1 LEIPKSAIIANLLFE
16 AVHHLEVVFSMSR
29 VYPAITI
36 LCVTMVADG
45 QFRIFPE
52 VPVKAIRAD
61 NQTQAISEIG
71 CNRTCYEV
79 DQSPRLASFV
89 PIIEIFT
96 AAYRT
101 SIDNIV
107 RAVRFRVPQYYLFP
121 ASFARHH
128 ALIPRGIGSRL
139 GKTVAAAKKDLHDLR
154 PQGIEARDGARRTML
169 LLTLTPLP
177 AKGMPGFIPS

>member
-1 LEIPKSAIIANLLFE
+1 
-16 AVHHLEVVFSMSR
+16 MSR

-107 RAVRFRVPQYYLFP
+107 CAGT
-121 ASFARHH
+121 
-128 ALIPRGIGSRL
+128 IPCTSVLSVSRKL
-139 GKTVAAAKKDLHDLR
+139 CTAPRLD
-154 PQGIEARDGARRTML
+154 PERDWL
-169 LLTLTPLP
+169 
-177 AKGMPGFIPS
+177 